1 MTSERFVDAAEI
13 VECAC
18 PECARCN
25 GRGLYRRTHVP
36 EGTSEVRLCPCA
48 VVAFKEKHAQRVVET
63 RGLLTWARGHAPDS
77 MLM

>member
-1 MTSERFVDAAEI
+1 
-13 VECAC
+13 
-18 PECARCN
+18 
-25 GRGLYRRTHVP
+25 
-36 EGTSEVRLCPCA
+36 